1 MINTINGGKKKIIIK
16 ERIIVKILKLNCNE
30 EGIMKTFQI
39 IEEGGIVVFP
49 TDTVYGIGCNP
60 YNVNS
65 VKKIYEI
72 KSRSEI
78 KALPVLAYSLDIVKQ
93 ITSIDKFTEKII
105 KKYWPGPLTLI
116 LKLTDEKLKKSLKLE
131 NKIAVRI
138 PDSKCTLKL
147 LEKCGLL
154 VGTSANISGDL
165 SYTDPDECLKN
176 IKNFDVFLNG
186 GTITSK
192 GESTIIEIENDEIKI
207 IREGALKM
215 EDIRI

>member
-1 MINTINGGKKKIIIK
+1 VINTINGGKKKIIIK

-116 LKLTDEKLKKSLKLE
+116 LKLTDEKLKKSLNLE

-154 VGTSANISGDL
+154 VGTSANISGDS
-165 SYTDPDECLKN
+165 SYTNPDDCLKN
-176 IKNFDVFLNG
+176 IKNYDVFLNG

-192 GESTIIEIENDEIKI
+192 GESTIIEIQNDGIKI

>member
-1 MINTINGGKKKIIIK
+1 MLNTISGSKKKIIIK
-16 ERIIVKILKLNCNE
+16 ERIIIKILKLDCNE
-30 EGIMKTFQI
+30 EGIMKTSQI
-39 IEEGGIVVFP
+39 IKEGGVAIFP

-60 YNVNS
+60 YDVKS

-72 KSRSEI
+72 KSRSEV
-78 KALPVLAYSLDIVKQ
+78 KPLPVLAYSLDIVKQ
-93 ITSIDKFTEKII
+93 ITLIDKITEKII

-176 IKNFDVFLNG
+176 IKNYDVFLNG

>member
-1 MINTINGGKKKIIIK
+1 MLNTISGSKKKIIIK
-16 ERIIVKILKLNCNE
+16 ERIIIKILKLDCNE
-30 EGIMKTFQI
+30 EGIIKTSQI
-39 IEEGGIVVFP
+39 IKEGGVAIFP

-60 YNVNS
+60 YNVKS

-72 KSRSEI
+72 KSRSEV
-78 KALPVLAYSLDIVKQ
+78 KPLPVLAYSLDIVKQ
-93 ITSIDKFTEKII
+93 ITLIDKITEKII

-176 IKNFDVFLNG
+176 IKNYDVFLNG